1 MFVSLHYLWRFGI
14 WNPEQM
20 KKELS
25 KRLRE
30 KLNTRESMTRLR
42 VPNHPLGHPSE
53 DDVAV
58 AINPLTKDQS
68 TGQVHNQNCN
78 HIGLCC
84 YWTHSSLVVF
94 TTSSTPNKLL

>member
-1 MFVSLHYLWRFGI
+1 MFVSLHYLWRFGL

-30 KLNTRESMTRLR
+30 KLNTQEPMTRLR
-42 VPNHPLGHPSE
+42 VPNHLPHHPLGHPSE

-68 TGQVHNQNCN
+68 TGQVHN
-78 HIGLCC
+78 
-84 YWTHSSLVVF
+84 
-94 TTSSTPNKLL
+94 